1 MYKLPISS
9 DLFQI
14 SNEISNQQI
23 NCIVQDANGY
33 IWLGTDRGLNR
44 YNSYE
49 YYQYFYKD
57 ENQHSICNNSIQ
69 SLLVD
74 HENNLW
80 VGTKEGICIY
90 DREKEQFN
98 KTIIENNLEP
108 VLQILES
115 PQGNIYANLRNAIYK
130 YDGISNTFSRLIDF
144 DEYGIQNRCFADK
157 YDHVWAIS
165 RLNIKC
171 YSERD
176 YKLVK
181 TFKPERTPNL
191 VYSSLLKNGDL
202 WTMHGTGGLKR
213 FDTKSLEELAV
224 PEAILNHARNN
235 FV

>member
-171 YSERD
+171 YSE
-176 YKLVK
+176 
-181 TFKPERTPNL
+181 P
-191 VYSSLLKNGDL
+191 
-202 WTMHGTGGLKR
+202 
-213 FDTKSLEELAV
+213 
-224 PEAILNHARNN
+224 
-235 FV
+235 